1 MMTFIVRMIIIFF
14 FLFVF
19 GLPGIDHDLL
29 VIRSEIY
36 RLPDSQCIIEFVD
49 ILSGNIVLTTSR
61 EVSLHHI

>member
-1 MMTFIVRMIIIFF
+1 MIIIFL

-19 GLPGIDHDLL
+19 GLPGIDHELL
-29 VIRSEIY
+29 VICSEIY
-36 RLPDSQCIIEFVD
+36 RLSNRECIIEFVD